1 MDIQQSLFV
10 CLFITWQSL
19 AVAVKRLF
27 LKHLDGSEEV
37 GSSRLYAGSG
47 EEGTSRGWGRVRT
60 ADPKGPQEPG

>member
-1 MDIQQSLFV
+1 LRAGFSFLSLPATCPVCLFV

-37 GSSRLYAGSG
+37 GSSRL
-47 EEGTSRGWGRVRT
+47 
-60 ADPKGPQEPG
+60 